1 MKFDLRMSKI
11 PKTNKILVHKYT
23 GHKDNTNVHMY
34 IPMFIYISKF
44 FLTVHIYVLKIKIKG
59 SEMYTFKYIL
69 IQTNLLHIN
78 ILQLL
83 FKNA

>member
-11 PKTNKILVHKYT
+11 TKINKILVYKHT

-34 IPMFIYISKF
+34 MPMFMYISKF
-44 FLTVHIYVLKIKIKG
+44 FLTVHIYVLKIKG
-59 SEMYTFKYIL
+59 SEMLTFKYIL
-69 IQTNLLHIN
+69 IHIN